1 MTLWG
6 CRLGA
11 GFADCASTFYTYPQK
26 IILALVVAALAAAVL
41 YFGVRP
47 LIRYL
52 GL

>member
-1 MTLWG
+1 MTLWA

-11 GFADCASTFYTYPQK
+11 GFLECASTSYTVPQK
-26 IILALVVAALAAAVL
+26 IITALVVAALASALL